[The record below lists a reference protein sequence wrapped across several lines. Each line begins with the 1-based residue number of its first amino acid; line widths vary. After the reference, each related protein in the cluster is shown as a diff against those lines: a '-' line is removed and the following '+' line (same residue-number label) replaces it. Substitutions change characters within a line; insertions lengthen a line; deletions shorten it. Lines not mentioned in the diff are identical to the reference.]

1 MEKPRILLTYIESGF
16 GHIMS
21 MKSIADGLKNKY
33 QDKMD
38 IIESYIM
45 EQGDTKTEEF
55 EKFLSACTKATNK
68 KKWFGMGIFVFLELA
83 GKQHFMRIIHKT
95 LFKKYTDATIEQL
108 RKFKPD
114 VIVSTHYFITFAA
127 IELKKR
133 YIPNLTIITYNPDNN
148 VHVWWDNRTD
158 LFINNNLAA
167 CDEAIKRRNFKFSNV
182 KRVFFTS
189 REEIVESNLTKE
201 EYRQK
206 LNLPINNFTII
217 LADGGYASAKAKKFT
232 NALLKLKINVTI
244 IILAGKNEKV
254 YKYFQNK
261 VKKVKPN
268 ITLIPLGF
276 KDNAYEYYGASDI
289 FITKSGPNAV
299 LDSLFMGTPVI
310 IDYYAHPI
318 EKATCKL
325 FTEILHC
332 GIKCLKVFKIKKLI
346 MYLYEH
352 PSFIQALK
360 DNINKNVNKK
370 NNGAEQIADIIYTE
384 MHERGLL

>member
-1 MEKPRILLTYIESGF
+1 MGKPRILLTYIESGF

-21 MKSIADGLKNKY
+21 MKSIADGLKSKY
-33 QDKMD
+33 QDQME

-45 EQGDTKTEEF
+45 EQGDAKTEGF

-68 KKWFGMGIFVFLELA
+68 KKWFGMGIFAFLEIV
-83 GKQHFMRIIHKT
+83 GKQHFMRIIHNT
-95 LFKKYTDATIEQL
+95 LFRKYTMATIEQL
-108 RKFKPD
+108 KKYNPD

-167 CDEAIKRRNFKFSNV
+167 CDEAIKRRNFRYSNV

-189 REEIVESNLTKE
+189 REAVINSNLTKE

-206 LNLPINNFTII
+206 LNLPLNKFTII

-232 NALLKLKINVTI
+232 KALLKLDINVTI

-254 YKYFQNK
+254 YKYFENK
-261 VKKVKPN
+261 VNKVKPN
-268 ITLIPLGF
+268 ITLVPLGF

-289 FITKSGPNAV
+289 FITKAGPNAV
-299 LDSLFMGTPVI
+299 LDSLFMGTPVV

-325 FTEILHC
+325 FTDELKC
-332 GIKCLKVFKIKKLI
+332 GVKCFKAYKIRK
-346 MYLYEH
+346 MVTYLYEH
-352 PSFIQALK
+352 PSFLQAIK
-360 DNINKNVNKK
+360 DNIRKNVNKN
-370 NNGAEQIADIIYTE
+370 NNGASQIADIIYSE
-384 MHERGLL
+384 MQERGLL